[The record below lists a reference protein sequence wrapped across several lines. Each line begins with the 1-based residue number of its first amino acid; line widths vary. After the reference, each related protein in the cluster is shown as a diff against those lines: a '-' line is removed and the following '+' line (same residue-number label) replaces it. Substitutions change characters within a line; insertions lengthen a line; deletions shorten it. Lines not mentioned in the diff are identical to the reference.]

1 MRLRAAAFIAVAA
14 AGISAATCGE
24 PDTTILRPAE
34 QGTIEGVWQI
44 SGNGAIF
51 DIKPEPGYS
60 GRYKLT
66 IIDSPDYSVV
76 PGSFFGTLAATATP
90 GQYDA
95 AVSIDPEGK
104 TGSSRSTRNFIFEF
118 DESHSRCTL
127 RPYSAG
133 KRISLRRLLPYL
145 FRITIEDRG
154 SRPEGTVGAVRI
166 DTPQT
171 PIAL

>member
-14 AGISAATCGE
+14 AGISTATCGE
-24 PDTTILRPAE
+24 PDTTILSPAE
-34 QGTIEGVWQI
+34 QGSIEGVWQI

-60 GRYKLT
+60 GRYRLT
-66 IIDSPDYSVV
+66 MIDSPDYAIA
-76 PGSFFGTLAATATP
+76 PGSFLGTLAATATP

-95 AVSIDPEGK
+95 SVSIDPEGK
-104 TGSSRSTRNFIFEF
+104 TGSKSTRNFIFEF

-145 FRITIEDRG
+145 FRITIEDRDG
-154 SRPEGTVGAVRI
+154 RPEGTVGAVRI

>member
-24 PDTTILRPAE
+24 PDTTILSPAE

-104 TGSSRSTRNFIFEF
+104 TGSSIHPQFHIRVR
-118 DESHSRCTL
+118 
-127 RPYSAG
+127 
-133 KRISLRRLLPYL
+133 
-145 FRITIEDRG
+145 RITLPLHPAAILGGQAHKPPKAAALPLPHNDR
-154 SRPEGTVGAVRI
+154 RPRQPT
-166 DTPQT
+166 
-171 PIAL
+171 